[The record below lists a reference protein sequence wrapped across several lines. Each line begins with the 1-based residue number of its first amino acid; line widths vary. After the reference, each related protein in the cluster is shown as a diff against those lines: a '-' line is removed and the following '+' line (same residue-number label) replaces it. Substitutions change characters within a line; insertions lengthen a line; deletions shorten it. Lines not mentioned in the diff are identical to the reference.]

1 MQNHMNLLEEL
12 IGTFVNDDLEGKSQL
27 VEWFLSNVMDQLFP
41 ETKDLITRRETE
53 TDKRR
58 EQ

>member
-27 VEWFLSNVMDQLFP
+27 VEWFLNDVMDQLL
-41 ETKDLITRRETE
+41 TA
-53 TDKRR
+53 
-58 EQ
+58 

>member
-27 VEWFLSNVMDQLFP
+27 VEWFLSNVMDQLL
-41 ETKDLITRRETE
+41 TA
-53 TDKRR
+53 
-58 EQ
+58 